1 MTKGVGDFFRSLL
14 EGPFG
19 GEGDKNACRALPNPA
34 NRGFAIPVSA
44 GPPFPSDSV
53 KFEGVLRRIVSHFHP
68 AIVTTAGD
76 ILSTMDL
83 KLLNIM
89 FVYLAMPQ

>member
-1 MTKGVGDFFRSLL
+1 MIKGVGAFFRSLL

-19 GEGDKNACRALPNPA
+19 GKGDKNACRPLPIPA
-34 NRGFAIPVSA
+34 NHGFAIPVSA

-53 KFEGVLRRIVSHFHP
+53 KFEGVLLKIFFHFHP

-76 ILSTMDL
+76 ILSTTDL
-83 KLLNIM
+83 KLLNKK
-89 FVYLAMPQ
+89 FVYLALPQ